1 MIKKLI
7 SFFAVSI
14 DYPLLILGEDPFST
28 KLIYNQKKSELAEQ
42 QLDFEKAKLNES
54 KQLTSNEVSGKIG
67 FRVVGIISNY
77 GECSILIE
85 NKDSYEW
92 VEAGNTFEDWHF
104 NSCQDSQAVFL
115 VRDQLKKLSLGQASI
130 NVTRSTKLAK

>member
-1 MIKKLI
+1 MTKKLI

-14 DYPLLILGEDPFST
+14 GYPLLILGKDPFST
-28 KLIYNQKKSELAEQ
+28 KLLYNQKKIELAEQ
-42 QLDFEKAKLNES
+42 QLDFEKAKFNQS
-54 KQLTSNEVSGKIG
+54 KQLTSIEVLGKIS

-77 GECSILIE
+77 GECSILVE
-85 NKDSYEW
+85 NQNSYEW

-104 NSCQDSQAVFL
+104 NSCEDSHAVFL
-115 VRDQLKKLSLGQASI
+115 VRDQLKRLSLGQASI

>member
-1 MIKKLI
+1 MTKKLI

-14 DYPLLILGEDPFST
+14 GYPLLILGKDPFST
-28 KLIYNQKKSELAEQ
+28 KLIYTQKKNELAEQ
-42 QLDFEKAKLNES
+42 QLDFEKGKLNES
-54 KQLTSNEVSGKIG
+54 KQPTSKKYSGKIG

-77 GECSILIE
+77 GECSILVE
-85 NKDSYEW
+85 NQNSYEW

-104 NSCQDSQAVFL
+104 NSCEDSHAVFL

>member
-1 MIKKLI
+1 MTKKLI

-14 DYPLLILGEDPFST
+14 GYPLLILGKDPFST
-28 KLIYNQKKSELAEQ
+28 KLIYTQKKNELAEQ
-42 QLDFEKAKLNES
+42 QLDFEKGKLNES
-54 KQLTSNEVSGKIG
+54 KQLTSNKISEKIG

-77 GECSILIE
+77 GECSILVE
-85 NKDSYEW
+85 NQDSYDW
-92 VEAGNTFEDWHF
+92 VEVGNTFEDWHF
-104 NSCQDSQAVFL
+104 NSCEDSHAVFL

>member
-1 MIKKLI
+1 MTKKLI

-14 DYPLLILGEDPFST
+14 GYPLLIFGKDPFST
-28 KLIYNQKKSELAEQ
+28 KLIYNHKKNELAEQ
-42 QLDFEKAKLNES
+42 QLDFEKGKLNES
-54 KQLTSNEVSGKIG
+54 KQLTSNKISEKIG

-77 GECSILIE
+77 GECSILVE
-85 NKDSYEW
+85 NQNSYEW

-104 NSCQDSQAVFL
+104 NSCEDSHAVFL

>member
-1 MIKKLI
+1 MTKKLI

-14 DYPLLILGEDPFST
+14 GYPLLILGKDPFST
-28 KLIYNQKKSELAEQ
+28 KLIYNQKKNELAEQ
-42 QLDFEKAKLNES
+42 QLDFEKAKLNEI
-54 KQLTSNEVSGKIG
+54 KQHTSNKISGKIG

-85 NKDSYEW
+85 NQDSYEW

-104 NSCQDSQAVFL
+104 NSCEDSHAVFL

-130 NVTRSTKLAK
+130 SVTRSTKLAK

>member
-1 MIKKLI
+1 MTKKLI

-14 DYPLLILGEDPFST
+14 GYPLLILGKDPFST
-28 KLIYNQKKSELAEQ
+28 KLLYNQKEIELAEQ
-42 QLDFEKAKLNES
+42 QLDFEKAKFSQS
-54 KQLTSNEVSGKIG
+54 KQLTSNEVLGKIS

-77 GECSILIE
+77 GECSILVE
-85 NKDSYEW
+85 NQNSYEW

-104 NSCQDSQAVFL
+104 NSCEDSHAVFL
-115 VRDQLKKLSLGQASI
+115 VRDQLKRLSLGQASI

>member
-1 MIKKLI
+1 MTKKLI

-14 DYPLLILGEDPFST
+14 GYPLLILGKDPFST
-28 KLIYNQKKSELAEQ
+28 KLIYNHKKNELAEQ
-42 QLDFEKAKLNES
+42 QLDFEKGKLNES
-54 KQLTSNEVSGKIG
+54 KQLTSNKISEKIG

-77 GECSILIE
+77 GECSILVE
-85 NKDSYEW
+85 NQNSYEW

-104 NSCQDSQAVFL
+104 NSCEDSHAVFL

>member
-1 MIKKLI
+1 MTKKLI

-14 DYPLLILGEDPFST
+14 GYPLLIFGKDPFST
-28 KLIYNQKKSELAEQ
+28 KLIYNHKKNELAEQ
-42 QLDFEKAKLNES
+42 QLDFEKGKFNES
-54 KQLTSNEVSGKIG
+54 KQLTSNKISEKIG

-77 GECSILIE
+77 GECSILVE
-85 NKDSYEW
+85 NQNSYEW

-104 NSCQDSQAVFL
+104 NSCEDSHAVFL
-115 VRDQLKKLSLGQASI
+115 VRDQLKRLSLGQASI

>member
-1 MIKKLI
+1 MTKKLI

-14 DYPLLILGEDPFST
+14 GYPLLIFGKDPFST
-28 KLIYNQKKSELAEQ
+28 KLIYNHKKNELAEQ
-42 QLDFEKAKLNES
+42 QLDFEKGKLNES
-54 KQLTSNEVSGKIG
+54 KQPTSKKKSGKIG

-77 GECSILIE
+77 KECSILIE
-85 NKDSYEW
+85 NQDSYDW
-92 VEAGNTFEDWHF
+92 VELGNTFEDWHF
-104 NSCQDSQAVFL
+104 NSCEDSHAVFL

>member
-1 MIKKLI
+1 MGK
-7 SFFAVSI
+7 
-14 DYPLLILGEDPFST
+14 DPFST

-67 FRVVGIISNY
+67 FRVVEIISNY
-77 GECSILIE
+77 GKCSILIE
-85 NKDSYEW
+85 NQNSYEW

-104 NSCQDSQAVFL
+104 NLLEDSQAVFL
-115 VRDQLKKLSLGQASI
+115 AIDQLKKLSLGQASI

>member
-1 MIKKLI
+1 MTKKLI

-14 DYPLLILGEDPFST
+14 GYPLLIFGKDPFST
-28 KLIYNQKKSELAEQ
+28 KLIYNHKKNELAEQ
-42 QLDFEKAKLNES
+42 QLDFEKGKLNES
-54 KQLTSNEVSGKIG
+54 KQPTSNKISGKIG

-77 GECSILIE
+77 GECSILVE
-85 NKDSYEW
+85 NQNSYEW

-104 NSCQDSQAVFL
+104 NSCEDSHAVFL

>member
-1 MIKKLI
+1 MTKKLI

-14 DYPLLILGEDPFST
+14 GYPLLIFGKDPFST
-28 KLIYNQKKSELAEQ
+28 KLIYNHKKNELAEQ
-42 QLDFEKAKLNES
+42 QLDFEKGKLNES
-54 KQLTSNEVSGKIG
+54 KQLTSNKISEKIG

-77 GECSILIE
+77 GECSILVE
-85 NKDSYEW
+85 NQDSYEW

-104 NSCQDSQAVFL
+104 NSCEDSRAVFL
-115 VRDQLKKLSLGQASI
+115 VRDQLKRLSLGQASI

>member
-1 MIKKLI
+1 MTKKLI

-14 DYPLLILGEDPFST
+14 GYPLLILGKDPFST
-28 KLIYNQKKSELAEQ
+28 KLIYTQKKNELAEQ
-42 QLDFEKAKLNES
+42 QLDFEKGKLNES
-54 KQLTSNEVSGKIG
+54 KQLTSNKISGRIG

-77 GECSILIE
+77 GECSILVE
-85 NKDSYEW
+85 NQDSYEW

-104 NSCQDSQAVFL
+104 NSCEDSHAVFL
-115 VRDQLKKLSLGQASI
+115 VRDQLKRLSLGQASI